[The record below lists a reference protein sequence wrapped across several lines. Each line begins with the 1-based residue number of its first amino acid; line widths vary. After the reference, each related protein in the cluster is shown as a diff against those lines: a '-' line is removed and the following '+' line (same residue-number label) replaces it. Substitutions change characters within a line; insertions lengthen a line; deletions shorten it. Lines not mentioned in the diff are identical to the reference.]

1 MPSTITKIE
10 ASHPTTQMTTA
21 GATNVRVLKVEVC
34 ILGALNKLN
43 VTGLNF
49 GAKGTLANQLSE
61 ARVYFT
67 GDMNAFATTTQF
79 GSPLSAPIAGGF
91 NFTSATGIELE
102 HGPNYF

>member
-1 MPSTITKIE
+1 
-10 ASHPTTQMTTA
+10 MTTA
-21 GATNVRVLKVEVC
+21 GATNVRVLKVEIRVR
-34 ILGALNKLN
+34 GALNKFN

-49 GAKGTLANQLSE
+49 GAKGTLANQLSA

-67 GDMNAFATTTQF
+67 GDVNVFSTATQF
-79 GSPLSAPIAGGF
+79 GLQLTTPVAGGF